1 MGAFSLIVVINLL
14 NRKILF
20 LISSIM
26 SGMGAK
32 KQCIYPTAEQNLF
45 KVESVK
51 GNGLKKVLVIGYEGA
66 GKSKLCNYL
75 AGYESDVLFYQEGG
89 SSGRGY
95 LQLANI
101 FYRGEEDKPI
111 SVIKTPGLKQPNADV
126 KTSAESMDMIT
137 GIVEEL
143 RQKTDVISSVL
154 IVDLVNNGRPELEGV
169 LLGLLRVLKEA
180 YQLHDFHINEYG
192 INMPLCNFAFIGQST
207 CNRWHTV
214 GSRYGKYCLTVYE
227 FSANVKG
234 DKMGADLFHGQP
246 LWAEIGYNTG
256 E

>member
-20 LISSIM
+20 LISSTM

-75 AGYESDVLFYQEGG
+75 AGYESDVLFYKEGG

-95 LQLANI
+95 LQLADV

-111 SVIKTPGLKQPNADV
+111 SVIKTPGLKRPNGDV
-126 KTSAESMDMIT
+126 KRSAENMDMIKC
-137 GIVEEL
+137 IVEEL
-143 RQKTDVISSVL
+143 RRKADVISSVL
-154 IVDLVNNGRPELEGV
+154 IIDDGKMEFNGALV
-169 LLGLLRVLKEA
+169 GLLNVLA
-180 YQLHDFHINEYG
+180 DVDQLHGTLGPSNSGHWFKFNV
-192 INMPLCNFAFIGQST
+192 IGQTHLNSVHIQVQGHILRSYALNT
-207 CNRWHTV
+207 DDTQRD
-214 GSRYGKYCLTVYE
+214 KY
-227 FSANVKG
+227 
-234 DKMGADLFHGQP
+234 
-246 LWAEIGYNTG
+246 
-256 E
+256 

>member
-101 FYRGEEDKPI
+101 FYRGEADKPI

-126 KTSAESMDMIT
+126 KTSAENMDMIT

-154 IVDLVNNGRPELEGV
+154 IVDLVNNGRPELEGI
-169 LLGLLRVLKEA
+169 LLGLLRVVKEA
-180 YQLHDFHINEYG
+180 YQLHGYQLTLQNSMLLD
-192 INMPLCNFAFIGQST
+192 NFAFIGQNT
-207 CNRWHTV
+207 RNRRITV
-214 GSRYGKYCLTVYE
+214 GSRDGKYCLTVYE